1 MGLHAI
7 TEHVDNLHQQYEGK
21 VIFGHFT
28 VGRLLARVLFDS
40 RADRSFLSTSFLQRS
55 CISIE
60 PLNFHLQIQLPDG
73 SLFMCNRIFPNFALE
88 ILGIRLLVYLIVFE
102 WGTYDIILGMDW
114 LNRHRA
120 EILCRE

>member
-7 TEHVDNLHQQYEGK
+7 TEHVDNLHQQYEGN

-55 CISIE
+55 SISIK
-60 PLNFHLQIQLPDG
+60 PFNFHLQI
-73 SLFMCNRIFPNFALE
+73 
-88 ILGIRLLVYLIVFE
+88 
-102 WGTYDIILGMDW
+102 
-114 LNRHRA
+114 
-120 EILCRE
+120 